1 MKSLEFLDGEQWK
14 VVPGFHDY
22 LVSNMGR
29 VFSLKASKL
38 LVPDYKR
45 NDYANYV
52 LFSNGKN
59 AHILGHRMVYEA
71 FRGSIPEGLE
81 VNHKDE
87 NKHNNRLDNL
97 ELVTRSENI
106 KYGTALRRQADTR
119 RTHAKERGGLW
130 GNEKPCMNINT
141 GKIYPSVKMAAADV
155 CGKVTSIANVCGG
168 FRKTYRGEK
177 WIYIIYKGE

>member
-52 LFSNGKN
+52 LSSDGKN

-71 FRGSIPEGLE
+71 FRGSIPKGFE

-97 ELVTRSENI
+97 ELVTRSENV
-106 KYGTALRRQADTR
+106 KYGTALKRRGNTR
-119 RTHAKERGGLW
+119 RTNSKERGGFW

-141 GKIYPSVKMAAADV
+141 GKTYPSVKIAAADV
-155 CGKVTSIANVCGG
+155 CGKATSIANVCGG
-168 FRKTYRGEK
+168 SRKTYRGEK